1 MTTQNSRDLRKK
13 VMSDAV
19 YPYRIHYPRTSDWW
33 DGSWAKLSSW
43 CNECFEPGEWNYY
56 SNSFVFSQEKDYM
69 LFKLKWL

>member
-1 MTTQNSRDLRKK
+1 MTAQNSRDLRKK

-33 DGSWAKLSSW
+33 DGGWAKLSSW

-56 SNSFVFSQEKDYM
+56 SNSFVFSHEKDYM